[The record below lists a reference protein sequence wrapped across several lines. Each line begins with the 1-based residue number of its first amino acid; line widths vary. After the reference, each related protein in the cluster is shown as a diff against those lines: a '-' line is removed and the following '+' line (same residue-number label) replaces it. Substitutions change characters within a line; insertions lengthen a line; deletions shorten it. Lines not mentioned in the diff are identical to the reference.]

1 MASSGNF
8 CTWNALTGIKDD
20 GSSGIT
26 FANGNTSASMTHN
39 GISCLGTHGI
49 KSGKWYY
56 EINYHA
62 DGNYSDGRLH
72 AGWTSDLKGIKYAF
86 FRQAGGSPDREG
98 FGVHLWFY
106 RNNYQGGKISYQS
119 STDYTGNTGASN
131 SNLKATQAN
140 DIIMC
145 AIDADNHKMYWGLN
159 GNWGSTNTNGATA
172 TNSDITQVDGWS
184 IESTWQGSTWMPAIW
199 FAGASSGTTA
209 IINAGQDSTF
219 SGTKTSGSA
228 NASDSNGV
236 GNFYYT
242 PPNNFLALSSSA
254 LPISDDIDPA
264 QTDDDFPTKQFGV
277 VTYSGT
283 GSNGNAITGLG
294 FQPDLLWLKQ
304 RNATS
309 DYSNALVD
317 SSRGR
322 TKVIYSHST
331 RAELTSP
338 ADKDVKS
345 FDSDG
350 FTVDVSEQI
359 GINSGSGTY
368 VAWCWRANGGV
379 TSSNTDGDITTT
391 VQANQKAGFSI
402 FTYTGNGGGAGT
414 SMGHGLSQAPDIWF
428 LKQRSNNG
436 ESSQKNWRVMLNTG
450 VGGAFRSLS
459 GSNQTLV
466 LNESSAAAGLYRTN
480 GNFEPTSTVV
490 QAPDNGNANS
500 FFVVSGNTY
509 VSYCWHSVEGYSKFG
524 SYIGN
529 GNDDGPFIYLGFRPR
544 LVAIK
549 WLTGVNSAE
558 NWGVFDTARSTSN
571 PSSNDSTSQL
581 QWDTEGAGSNTS
593 AHKIDFLSNGFKMRG
608 SGGLNNTNGATYI
621 YMCWADVPYKYN
633 NTF

>member
-184 IESTWQGSTWMPAIW
+184 IESTWQGSTWQPAIW

-228 NASDSNGV
+228 NASDSNSV
-236 GNFYYT
+236 GDFYYT
-242 PPNNFLALSSSA
+242 PPTNYLALSSA
-254 LPISDDIDPA
+254 NLPISDDIDPA
-264 QTDDDFPTKQFGV
+264 QTDDDYPSKQFGV
-277 VTYSGT
+277 VTYT
-283 GSNGNAITGLG
+283 GNSSTNAISNLN
-294 FQPDLLWLKQ
+294 FRPDLVWVKS
-304 RNATS
+304 RNQARNS
-309 DYSNALVD
+309 YQAD
-317 SSRGR
+317 SSRGTNKTLSSTLNEEER
-322 TKVIYSHST
+322 TET
-331 RAELTSP
+331 NLTS
-338 ADKDVKS
+338 
-345 FDSDG
+345 FDTNG
-350 FTVDVSEQI
+350 FTLSDNYNYRQNWNE
-359 GINSGSGTY
+359 SGYTY
-368 VAWCWRANGGV
+368 VAWCWRANAGTTV
-379 TSSNTDGDITTT
+379 SNGSGDITST
-391 VQANQKAGFSI
+391 VQANTKAGFSI
-402 FTYTGNGGGAGT
+402 VTYTGNGSVAQ
-414 SMGHGLSQAPDIWF
+414 SIGHGLSSGAPELIF
-428 LKQRSNNG
+428 VKNRTSNDDWAVYHHSLGNAAHLL
-436 ESSQKNWRVMLNTG
+436 LNTAAAQ
-450 VGGAFRSLS
+450 V
-459 GSNQTLV
+459 T
-466 LNESSAAAGLYRTN
+466 SSAYWGSFT
-480 GNFEPTSTVV
+480 PTTTLFKVGS
-490 QAPDNGNANS
+490 DHKLNASSEN
-500 FFVVSGNTY
+500 Y
-509 VSYCWHSVEGYSKFG
+509 VAYCWHGVEGYSKFG
-524 SYIGN
+524 KFIGN
-529 GNDDGPFIYLGFRPR
+529 GNDDGSFIYLGFRPS

-549 WLTGVNSAE
+549 WVQDVNSAE

-581 QWDTEGAGSNTS
+581 QWDTASAGSNTS
-593 AHKIDFLSNGFKMRG
+593 AHKIDFLSNGFKLRG
-608 SGGLNNTNGATYI
+608 NGGLNNSNGATYI
-621 YMCWADVPYKYN
+621 YMCWADASFKYQS